1 MQPDILNNIH
11 AVFFD
16 LDNTLIDRDLAFKKG
31 LPEWFRMN
39 VPDIS
44 QEEYPDQI
52 HRILKQD
59 KNGYPD
65 RYEFCGWIKS
75 TYGLSGIS
83 LDRIQNEFS
92 ALVADN
98 IVRNSAVIGHLA
110 SLKLLCLIGIISNG
124 SGMAQRTKI
133 HNAGLEC
140 IFDHS
145 TIYIEGE
152 RGHGKPDPSIFLLA
166 SKDHQ
171 IPPENF
177 LFVGDHPV
185 NDVLGAQQA
194 GMKTCWISN
203 GRPVTDL
210 LVQPDFI
217 LESIHDWDISNAYV

>member
-1 MQPDILNNIH
+1 MQPDILNNVH

-16 LDNTLIDRDLAFKKG
+16 LDNTLIDRDLAFEKG
-31 LPEWFRMN
+31 LPEWFRTN

-44 QEEYPDQI
+44 HEEYPEHI

-59 KNGYPD
+59 KSGYQD

-75 TYGLSGIS
+75 TYGLSRIS
-83 LDRIQNEFS
+83 PDQIQNEFS
-92 ALVADN
+92 ALIADN
-98 IVRNSAVIGHLA
+98 TVSNIDMIGLLS
-110 SLKLLCLIGIISNG
+110 SLKRLFRIGIISNG
-124 SGMAQRTKI
+124 SGIAQRTKI
-133 HNAGLEC
+133 HKAGFEC

-152 RGHGKPDPSIFLLA
+152 RGHGKPNPSIFLLA

-210 LVQPDFI
+210 LVQSDFM
-217 LESIHDWDISNAYV
+217 LESIHDWDTSNVYV